1 MAKRTQVS
9 THPWKPHGHDH
20 LAAGEVS
27 TRAASPVGDWA
38 WRTLSLPHAV
48 MVISKPVL
56 AWYEFPPAVGAS
68 ARTGTKITP

>member
-9 THPWKPHGHDH
+9 KRPCRPHGHDH

-27 TRAASPVGDWA
+27 TRAASPGGDWG
-38 WRTLSLPHAV
+38 WCTLSLPNAV
-48 MVISKPVL
+48 MVLSKLVL

-68 ARTGTKITP
+68 ARTGAEITP